1 MGANMNTIERYQNI
15 WARLLTY
22 NDIDFDIRR
31 FSSMIFSSALIIG
44 FAAAFLLG
52 IWGQPPEYSFVAGA
66 LAFITFHILAYVYLR
81 LVAQSRAAK
90 VEEIL
95 PDFLSLMASNIRSG
109 LTPDKALIVSV
120 QDEFGPLAV
129 EIERA
134 GKSSLT
140 GKPIH
145 EVLVGIGEH
154 IDSEALQKTIYLIV
168 EGLQSGGDIVEL
180 LEKTAMDMRKSS
192 SLRRETSSVI
202 LNYVLF
208 IVAAISFGAPLLY
221 GVSTFLVDI
230 MLKIKQK
237 MAMASGDAAAGSLSG
252 QIGIFKGQLQ
262 LSSEAVSLFAV
273 ASIVITVFFGCMA
286 VGVMHSGKR
295 LDGLKYFPV
304 LLVVA
309 LGILFAIRWALTQML
324 GSFIS

>member
-1 MGANMNTIERYQNI
+1 MNMIERYQNV

-22 NDIDFDIRR
+22 NDIELDARQ
-31 FSSMIFSSALIIG
+31 FSSLVLSASLAIGLI
-44 FAAAFLLG
+44 AAILLG
-52 IWGQPPEYSFVAGA
+52 LWEQPPAYSFAAGA
-66 LAFITFHILAYVYLR
+66 LAFIAIQILAYVYLV
-81 LVAQSRAAK
+81 LAAQSRAAK

-140 GKPIH
+140 GKPIN
-145 EVLVGIGEH
+145 EVLIGIGDH
-154 IDSEALQKTIYLIV
+154 IDSDALQKTIYIIV
-168 EGLQSGGDIVEL
+168 EGLRSGGDIAEL

-192 SLRRETSSVI
+192 SLRREVSSVI

-230 MLKIKQK
+230 MLKIKQS
-237 MAMASGDAAAGSLSG
+237 MAVSGSEAATGALSG
-252 QIGIFKGQLQ
+252 QIGLFKGQLQ
-262 LSSEAVSLFAV
+262 LSSDAVSLFAV

-286 VGVMHSGKR
+286 VGIMHSGKR
-295 LDGLKYFPV
+295 LDGLKYFPII
-304 LLVVA
+304 LVIS
-309 LGILFAIRWALTQML
+309 LGILFAIRWALAQML

>member
-1 MGANMNTIERYQNI
+1 MIERYQNV

-22 NDIDFDIRR
+22 NDINYEVGY
-31 FSSMIFSSALIIG
+31 FSTLMNLAAAALGGIATCLMSIAGQPPLYSFLVG
-44 FAAAFLLG
+44 FAA
-52 IWGQPPEYSFVAGA
+52 
-66 LAFITFHILAYVYLR
+66 FIAAQILAYVYLV
-81 LVAQSRAAK
+81 LAAQSRAAK

-120 QDEFGPLAV
+120 QEEFGPLAV

-140 GKPIH
+140 GKPIN
-145 EVLVGIGEH
+145 EVLVGIGDH
-154 IDSEALQKTIYLIV
+154 IDSDALQKTIYIIV
-168 EGLQSGGDIVEL
+168 EGLRSGGDIAEL

-192 SLRRETSSVI
+192 SLRREVSSVI

-230 MLKIKQK
+230 MLKIKQN
-237 MAMASGDAAAGSLSG
+237 MAVSAAGASSGSLSG
-252 QIGIFKGQLQ
+252 QVGLFKGQLQ
-262 LSSEAVSLFAV
+262 LSSDAVSLFAV
-273 ASIVITVFFGCMA
+273 VSIVITVFFGCMA
-286 VGVMHSGKR
+286 VGIMHSGKR
-295 LDGLKYFPV
+295 LDGLKYFPII
-304 LLVVA
+304 LTIA

-324 GSFIS
+324 GSFIA